1 MANLAI
7 TTAEFDSQVLQ
18 SDQPV
23 LIDFWATWCGPCRLI
38 APAVEELAND
48 YAGKAKVFKVDVD
61 QEGELAMKYGIMS
74 IPAILVFKGGQVVDQ
89 HVGNAPKAHLAA
101 LLDRHL

>member
-74 IPAILVFKGGQVVDQ
+74 IPSILVFKGGQVVAQ
-89 HVGNAPKAHLAA
+89 TVGNAPKAHLAA

>member
-1 MANLAI
+1 
-7 TTAEFDSQVLQ
+7 
-18 SDQPV
+18 
-23 LIDFWATWCGPCRLI
+23 
-38 APAVEELAND
+38 
-48 YAGKAKVFKVDVD
+48 
-61 QEGELAMKYGIMS
+61 MKYGIMS